1 MSCCLTATP
10 LVWASGI
17 FAVVL
22 LFIGFYCILATR
34 NLVRIL
40 IGIEVLSKGIT
51 LGIVAVGYA
60 TGNIALTQS
69 LAITV
74 IIIEVF
80 VVAVAAGIVISLYRH
95 HDSLNV
101 GNIESL
107 KG

>member
-1 MSCCLTATP
+1 VSFCASFSLI
-10 LVWASGI
+10 WAAGI
-17 FAVVL
+17 FTVL
-22 LFIGFYCILATR
+22 LLFTGFYCILVSR

-60 TGNIALTQS
+60 TGNMALAQS

-74 IIIEVF
+74 IIVEVF
-80 VVAVAAGIVISLYRH
+80 VVAIAAGIIISIYRH
-95 HDSLNV
+95 HDSLSTR
-101 GNIESL
+101 NIENL